1 MFLVAETLTSY
12 VLRSTHRGVERVSP
26 EIDRYEFVQ
35 IDVGSSIYI
44 YIYSAPDKM
53 ELLCSV
59 ARVFNDSNSLV
70 MQTASGGIDASFGA
84 SKIRGLVVT

>member
-1 MFLVAETLTSY
+1 
-12 VLRSTHRGVERVSP
+12 
-26 EIDRYEFVQ
+26 
-35 IDVGSSIYI
+35 
-44 YIYSAPDKM
+44 M